1 MPFEVKTLS
10 VLEGRIFEVEERLE
24 AVAALLIREQAVEP
38 RVYRVGEVRRAV
50 RTEGY
55 VVDEGHLV
63 LRLDAKAGEGLASA
77 RIVDEELA
85 GVAPRDEKLPLWIHL
100 RTCGGRAPIL
110 AGLQEYLGLRPP
122 AHRRC
127 PGRPCR
133 PWCCRQ
139 RTLRFRAGRPRPPGT
154 PRFPGA
160 RNARLRKPPVC
171 SPACSP
177 W

>member
-77 RIVDEELA
+77 RVVDEELA
-85 GVAPRDEKLPLWIHL
+85 GVAPRDKEPPLGIHL
-100 RTCGGRAPIL
+100 HTRGGPAPIL
-110 AGLQEYLGLRPP
+110 AGLQEYLGLRP
-122 AHRRC
+122 
-127 PGRPCR
+127 
-133 PWCCRQ
+133 
-139 RTLRFRAGRPRPPGT
+139 
-154 PRFPGA
+154 
-160 RNARLRKPPVC
+160 RLTDVAPEDHAVRK
-171 SPACSP
+171 ST
-177 W
+177 